1 MHNEQ
6 PITQCLK
13 EQWFVLVHISAS
25 WLGGSADLTWAHW
38 TWLQTAAWVWVCCLD
53 QWAACGMLSQWM
65 ANVSG
70 QTQLPQHISRPIYH
84 PFANTSLAK
93 RSHMAKPK
101 LLGRECYGWDVCVPP
116 KLLHWNLTPKAMAVG
131 GGAFGRR
138 LGLEGPSLM
147 IGASALLKDGLERSL
162 VPSHRV
168 RIQGQW
174 ALCNSF
180 YQNPEYRHPDL
191 GLATSRTVRNR
202 FLWFFNYPYLV
213 FGYSSLNRPRQRCKV
228 HQPRGESHGQTQ
240 PQWGG
245 VVHSFQSRGVKGV
258 NICRIISYY
267 E

>member
-1 MHNEQ
+1 MWTLTFCSIRFDIVYIFYEYLCLPNIHMLK
-6 PITQCLK
+6 PI
-13 EQWFVLVHISAS
+13 
-25 WLGGSADLTWAHW
+25 
-38 TWLQTAAWVWVCCLD
+38 
-53 QWAACGMLSQWM
+53 LSG
-65 ANVSG
+65 VSVRRWG
-70 QTQLPQHISRPIYH
+70 LWEETRPWGPLPHDWSKRP
-84 PFANTSLAK
+84 FK
-93 RSHMAKPK
+93 RRSP
-101 LLGRECYGWDVCVPP
+101 
-116 KLLHWNLTPKAMAVG
+116 
-131 GGAFGRR
+131 
-138 LGLEGPSLM
+138 
-147 IGASALLKDGLERSL
+147 LLKDGLERSL

-258 NICRIISYY
+258 NICRIISCY